1 MARAFWTDAGRRIVH
16 QRYESLL
23 EQWPVPATRHSVHT
37 CEGDTFVVSCGRKDA
52 PALVLLHGGMATSAM
67 WLRNVASW
75 GQHFHVYAVD
85 IIGDAGLSAPSRPS
99 MSSDAH
105 ARWLDDVLRELD
117 VSSASIVGASL
128 GGWIGLD
135 YAIRRTSNVDRL
147 ALLAPAGVSRI
158 RLGFALKVAPLLLL
172 GPWGHRRALSLDMGF
187 DTAEET
193 SKDGQEFVR
202 FFRLVQQHFVA
213 RTKPIPTFSNS
224 MLSRV
229 TIPVLAI
236 LGGRD
241 ALFDSEVTRR
251 RLLSSVPHAQ
261 VTVLPDA
268 GHGLV
273 DSTAD
278 VLRFLLDHE

>member
-1 MARAFWTDAGRRIVH
+1 MARAFWTDAGRRTV
-16 QRYESLL
+16 QESYESLL
-23 EQWPVPATRHSVHT
+23 ERWPVSVTRHSVRT
-37 CEGDTFVVSCGRKDA
+37 CEGDTFVLSCGRNDA

-67 WLRNVASW
+67 WSRNVARW
-75 GQHFHVYAVD
+75 GEHFHVFAVD

-105 ARWLDDVLRELD
+105 ARWLDDVLRELG
-117 VSSASIVGASL
+117 VISAAIVGASL

-135 YAIRRTSNVDRL
+135 YAIRRTSKVDRL
-147 ALLAPAGVSRI
+147 ALLAPAGVSQI

-193 SKDGQEFVR
+193 TKDGQEFVNFLR
-202 FFRLVQQHFVA
+202 IVQQHFVA
-213 RTKPIPTFSNS
+213 RTKPIPTFSDS
-224 MLSRV
+224 MLSRIS
-229 TIPVLAI
+229 IPVLAI

-241 ALFDSEVTRR
+241 AFFDSEVTER

-261 VTVLPDA
+261 VKGLPHA

-273 DSTAD
+273 DSTED
-278 VLRFLLDHE
+278 VLRFLLDHW